1 MQMIKFKYS
10 QSFVQ
15 YIPSI
20 YKKKKVKIENKYDI
34 NILIT
39 DLFRSHF
46 IKLNISYKIIY
57 FIIK

>member
-1 MQMIKFKYS
+1 MQIIKSKYS

-15 YIPSI
+15 YIPI

-46 IKLNISYKIIY
+46 IKLNISYKVIY
-57 FIIK
+57 FKYSK